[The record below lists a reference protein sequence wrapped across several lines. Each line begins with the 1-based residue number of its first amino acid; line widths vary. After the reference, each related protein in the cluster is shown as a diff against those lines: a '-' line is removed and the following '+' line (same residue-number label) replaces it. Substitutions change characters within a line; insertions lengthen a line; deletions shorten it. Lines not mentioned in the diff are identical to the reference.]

1 MIHTRTVWAF
11 QRRTLLKFGKVTSR
25 IGNVMGGHA
34 AKITS
39 FVEKICEIVKTIVP
53 LMAAICHV
61 GQFQFCAATNA
72 APTEL
77 QQAIAPDNLDLN
89 TPD

>member
-1 MIHTRTVWAF
+1 MA
-11 QRRTLLKFGKVTSR
+11 SR
-25 IGNVMGGHA
+25 VGNVMGAHA
-34 AKITS
+34 AKITT
-39 FVEKICEIVKTIVP
+39 FVEKLCEIVKTIVP

-77 QQAIAPDNLDLN
+77 QDAILPEQLDLN